1 MGTDH
6 GYVPIYLVETKKI
19 PSAIAMDI
27 NEGPLLRAQQHIR
40 DAGLGEYIQT
50 RRSDGADA
58 LRPGEAD
65 TLILAG
71 MGGPLMER
79 ILTQGRLV
87 LEDCREFILQPQSEI
102 REFRKYLQMNGF
114 RIEQEDMVQE
124 DGKFYPILRAVHGR
138 MDWEREIDFRFGK
151 LLLEQR
157 HPVLREFLEREQRV
171 NLEIRERLAES
182 ESGAGRS
189 RLAQMEEELNGLL
202 ASGEALP
209 AVIVYKE
216 NGEMPEETEKWK
228 TLTAWME
235 EGGYGLVFENEGYQV
250 YMEG

>member
-1 MGTDH
+1 MQLSKRLSAVAGFVTPGNRLADVGTDH

-102 REFRKYLQMNGF
+102 REFRKYLRMNGF

-189 RLAQMEEELNGLL
+189 RLAQMEEERLEI
-202 ASGEALP
+202 EA
-209 AVIVYKE
+209 A
-216 NGEMPEETEKWK
+216 
-228 TLTAWME
+228 LTYYE
-235 EGGYGLVFENEGYQV
+235 V
-250 YMEG
+250 

>member
-1 MGTDH
+1 MQLSKRLSAVAGFVTPGNRLADVGTDH

-102 REFRKYLQMNGF
+102 REFRKYLQMNG
-114 RIEQEDMVQE
+114 R
-124 DGKFYPILRAVHGR
+124 R
-138 MDWEREIDFRFGK
+138 MESF
-151 LLLEQR
+151 
-157 HPVLREFLEREQRV
+157 
-171 NLEIRERLAES
+171 IRYCGPYTA
-182 ESGAGRS
+182 GWTGNGRS
-189 RLAQMEEELNGLL
+189 TSVSGSCCLSSAIRCSENFWNG
-202 ASGEALP
+202 SRG
-209 AVIVYKE
+209 
-216 NGEMPEETEKWK
+216 
-228 TLTAWME
+228 
-235 EGGYGLVFENEGYQV
+235 
-250 YMEG
+250 